1 MTKTAFV
8 AIVGKPNVGKSSL
21 LNKMLGQKIAIVSS
35 KPQTTRTKIMGVL
48 TKGETQLVFTDTP
61 GFHKAHN
68 KLGEKMN
75 EAVGDTVGGVDAC
88 LFLTEPRGELNEQE
102 LQLLEMFKKQKMPV
116 ILAINKIDM
125 INDKEE
131 LFKRIVY
138 LTSFYDL
145 RRSFLSALPKA
156 TMLTSLLTNL
166 ISLLLNRLTFSL
178 MTP

>member
-1 MTKTAFV
+1 
-8 AIVGKPNVGKSSL
+8 
-21 LNKMLGQKIAIVSS
+21 
-35 KPQTTRTKIMGVL
+35 
-48 TKGETQLVFTDTP
+48 
-61 GFHKAHN
+61 
-68 KLGEKMN
+68 MN

-125 INDKEE
+125 I
-131 LFKRIVY
+131 
-138 LTSFYDL
+138 L

-178 MTP
+178 TTP